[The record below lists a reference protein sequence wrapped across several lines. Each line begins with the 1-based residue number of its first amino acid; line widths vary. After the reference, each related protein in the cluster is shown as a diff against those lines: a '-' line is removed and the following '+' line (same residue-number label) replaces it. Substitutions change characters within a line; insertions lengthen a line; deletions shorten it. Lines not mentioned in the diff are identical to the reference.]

1 MTRRPNP
8 FNQAALE
15 ETLIELGCPAS
26 FLSTTVSYYRLFVPL
41 LFAEL
46 GEERT
51 FQLLYGAH
59 KDLGVGDQEAA
70 WRTSVKHIVAWA
82 EAVVEEYK
90 VRRCNAIEFTA
101 VEDETRQPLL
111 L

>member
-15 ETLIELGCPAS
+15 EALIELGCPAS
-26 FLSTTVSYYRLFVPL
+26 FLSTTISNYRLFVPL

-59 KDLGVGDQEAA
+59 TDLGLGDQETA
-70 WRTSVKHIVAWA
+70 WRTSVKHLVAWA
-82 EAVVEEYK
+82 ETVVEEYK
-90 VRRCNAIEFTA
+90 ARRCNTLEFAPTEEEA
-101 VEDETRQPLL
+101 VQPRLL
-111 L
+111 

>member
-1 MTRRPNP
+1 MTKRPNP

-15 ETLIELGCPAS
+15 EALIELGCPTS
-26 FLSTTVSYYRLFVPL
+26 FLSTTVSNYRLFVPL

-59 KDLGVGDQEAA
+59 KDLGLGDQETA

-82 EAVVEEYK
+82 QNVVEEYK
-90 VRRCNAIEFTA
+90 LRRGGTLEITV
-101 VEDETRQPLL
+101 VEDDTMQPRLL
-111 L
+111 

>member
-15 ETLIELGCPAS
+15 EALIELGCPTS
-26 FLSTTVSYYRLFVPL
+26 FLSTTVSNYRLFVPL

-59 KDLGVGDQEAA
+59 TDLGLGDQETA

-82 EAVVEEYK
+82 ETVVAEYK
-90 VRRCNAIEFTA
+90 SRRCNVMEPAAAE
-101 VEDETRQPLL
+101 EETRQPLL